1 MGEYCCAAQRGF
13 YSANLATLTKSVNKR
28 MAFAGLLQY
37 KALIWKEYL
46 TRLRAKSMKSP
57 GILDVKERVQLLA
70 LSSLVLVWLGVLQ
83 LVDGGSEG
91 GSSVP

>member
-1 MGEYCCAAQRGF
+1 
-13 YSANLATLTKSVNKR
+13 

-37 KALIWKEYL
+37 KALTGKEYVIG
-46 TRLRAKSMKSP
+46 LRSKSMKRR

-70 LSSLVLVWLGVLQ
+70 LSSLVMVWLGVLK
-83 LVDGGSEG
+83 LVDGGTDG

>member
-1 MGEYCCAAQRGF
+1 
-13 YSANLATLTKSVNKR
+13 

-37 KALIWKEYL
+37 KALTGKEYL
-46 TRLRAKSMKSP
+46 TRLWAKSMKSR

-70 LSSLVLVWLGVLQ
+70 LSSLVLVWLGVLK